1 MILLY
6 LWRAG
11 LLGRTDR
18 EKLRFFLGLGPDPL
32 LLSRRSPLAA
42 AVNWPR
48 AFFSPR
54 YARAVTSWLAYRADL
69 YDGHRG

>member
-1 MILLY
+1 MILVY

-11 LLGRTDR
+11 LLARADR
-18 EKLRFFLGLGPDPL
+18 VKLRFFAGLDPDPL
-32 LLSRRSPLAA
+32 ALSRRSPLLAS
-42 AVNWPR
+42 VDWVR